1 MYALLHI
8 FQSQLVDQSGIFIGP
23 QTTCLTPLVFINT
36 TNASWKKPNMLQV
49 KSKIHCGLHFLIVVP
64 TNLLRLDAPG
74 WTEECKEHSL
84 FVLL

>member
-1 MYALLHI
+1 MVSLLWPI
-8 FQSQLVDQSGIFIGP
+8 I
-23 QTTCLTPLVFINT
+23 INT

-49 KSKIHCGLHFLIVVP
+49 KSKIHCGLRFLIVVP

-84 FVLL
+84 FFFFAVKEPRNLAFSIFF